1 MKAFLKS
8 ILLKSIWI
16 IILFLGV
23 CPGKFYAGTTFYHEK
38 DLRELFLRE
47 FKKQVSQLKG
57 EIELYRFRV
66 EPENVRIPMNSPY
79 KVDWIGLPRA
89 GSNTAVFIFNPESAT
104 PQVVRIW
111 AWVEVKV
118 PVPVIKRNLSAKT
131 LIKEEDLA
139 FEMKELSKLPHDVLL
154 EVGKIVGKETRTSL
168 KAGSILRSSYLA
180 EPVLIKRNQEVE
192 IVARGKGLIV
202 KAKGL
207 ALENGRKDE
216 LIRVRN
222 ISSQKIIQAKV
233 AGEGLVEVNF

>member
-1 MKAFLKS
+1 MKKL
-8 ILLKSIWI
+8 ILLLIVIFASLVFWPFKLSSSNS
-16 IILFLGV
+16 
-23 CPGKFYAGTTFYHEK
+23 YYHEK

-66 EPENVRIPMNSPY
+66 EPENIKIPANSPY

-89 GSNTAVFIFNPESAT
+89 GSNTAVFIFNPESSS

-154 EVGKIVGKETRTSL
+154 EVEKIVGKETRTSL

-192 IVARGKGLIV
+192 IVAKGRGFIV

-233 AGEGLVEVNF
+233 AGEGVVEVNF